1 MENKINGNRTFV
13 GSKCIRNIDPRVNAV
28 IAYFNHIL
36 HKTIQ
41 GEYKGQEEKDLH
53 RFTIKA
59 TSRLVKRLHDV
70 EHLKPLITRNLEG
83 KWQVLVKHPKLARL

>member
-1 MENKINGNRTFV
+1 M
-13 GSKCIRNIDPRVNAV
+13 

-36 HKTIQ
+36 HKEIQ
-41 GEYKGQEEKDLH
+41 GEYKGQEKKDLH
-53 RFTIKA
+53 RFTIEA

-83 KWQVLVKHPKLARL
+83 KWQVLVKNLARDFDLRSIIST